1 MIDEMSRGVL
11 MKDEIFLTQFY
22 SSFLSLCK
30 RDGMTPSAAAKKAG
44 ISSGAPTA
52 WKNGAVPK
60 PAQRDKLCKLFSV
73 SDDELLGYKKE
84 KPSADGEELT
94 PEEKELYEI
103 LDSCGPDMVKAIL
116 EVAKIIKNREGG

>member
-1 MIDEMSRGVL
+1 

-84 KPSADGEELT
+84 KPSADSRELIGPKKQALIDKVKIMSDSEVDAFLT
-94 PEEKELYEI
+94 L
-103 LDSCGPDMVKAIL
+103 LD
-116 EVAKIIKNREGG
+116 R

>member
-1 MIDEMSRGVL
+1 MQARWDDSIGCGKKSRDFFWRSYRL
-11 MKDEIFLTQFY
+11 E
-22 SSFLSLCK
+22 
-30 RDGMTPSAAAKKAG
+30 
-44 ISSGAPTA
+44 
-52 WKNGAVPK
+52 
-60 PAQRDKLCKLFSV
+60 KLFSV